1 MSCSFLAH
9 KSLLCA
15 RQRDSGT
22 CSNYINIGV
31 CKHKYAHTHT
41 KHSWVPRQTNMSL
54 CGCRG
59 ARKHTHLHTSQS
71 VRRSCKLVFCPPW
84 VLRQLICQL
93 RLLAEW
99 VHGRASLHWLFVTEQ
114 DVFNQR
120 KSLSTRKIQDAFYV
134 LLPNCTCTNGGLTS
148 MQRLSHLWI

>member
-15 RQRDSGT
+15 RQWDPGT

-31 CKHKYAHTHT
+31 CKQKYAHTHIQNT
-41 KHSWVPRQTNMSL
+41 HPFFMSKFWVPRQTNMSL

-59 ARKHTHLHTSQS
+59 AHKHTHLHTSQS

-93 RLLAEW
+93 RLPAEW
-99 VHGRASLHWLFVTEQ
+99 FHRRASLHWLFVTEQ
-114 DVFNQR
+114 DV
-120 KSLSTRKIQDAFYV
+120 LTREKPFQQERFKMCFMFYFQIV
-134 LLPNCTCTNGGLTS
+134 PA
-148 MQRLSHLWI
+148 RVEV